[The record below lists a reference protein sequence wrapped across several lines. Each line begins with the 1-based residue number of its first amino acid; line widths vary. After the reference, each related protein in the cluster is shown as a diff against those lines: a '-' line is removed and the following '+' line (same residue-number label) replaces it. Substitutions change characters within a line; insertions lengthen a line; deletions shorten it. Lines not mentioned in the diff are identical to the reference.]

1 VKQKRPALQT
11 QKKAK
16 TYETFGDDLLQESKT
31 NKGGD
36 PTPTPREDAESHSD
50 TEIHTSGNQRTKKG
64 KEAKKKLEKEK
75 ENKARERRKEEKQKA
90 AAKEKEKD
98 NKKKKE
104 PPTKKRS
111 DTAFVISEPDRS
123 TFRKVCCMR
132 VSANYNI
139 THLSSPPHS
148 HNTLLLSVKFNQMTS
163 YQDMLGNVDFV
174 KSL

>member
-1 VKQKRPALQT
+1 MKQKRPALQT

-16 TYETFGDDLLQESKT
+16 TYETFGDDLLQDSKT

-36 PTPTPREDAESHSD
+36 PTPTPREEAESHSD

-98 NKKKKE
+98 KKKKE

-123 TFRKVCCMR
+123 TFRKVCCIR
-132 VSANYNI
+132 VSQLQR
-139 THLSSPPHS
+139 HHSPFLSPSPLTP
-148 HNTLLLSVKFNQMTS
+148 NTLLSVNFNQMTS